1 MNISFDLDGTLIPY
15 ADEFNTEKIGWLG
28 KLFRVEKIRKGAKD
42 LILKLQQDNYKIHIY
57 TTSFRSKSKIRRT
70 LKYYGISVNRI
81 VNQIENQKVLKSKNI
96 YSSKFPPA
104 FNFDVHIDDLSG
116 VRIEGEKQNFKTI
129 IVDPSDLNWS
139 ETIMNNLK
147 NIEIKKENAQ

>member
-1 MNISFDLDGTLIPY
+1 MNISFDLDGTLIPF

-28 KLFRVEKIRKGAKD
+28 KLLRIEKIRKGTKD
-42 LILKLQQDNYKIHIY
+42 LVLKLQEDNYKVHIY
-57 TTSFRSKSKIRRT
+57 TTSFRSKTKIRRT

-81 VNQIENQKVLKSKNI
+81 VNQVENQKVLKSKKN

-116 VRIEGEKQNFKTI
+116 VRIEGEKHNFKTI
-129 IVDPSDLNWS
+129 IVDPSDLDWS
-139 ETIMNNLK
+139 DTIMNNLK
-147 NIEIKKENAQ
+147 KI